1 MSEKKAIRLGVNVLA
16 SGRHDAAWKTL
27 PDPATISTD
36 IDEFVKIAQVAERG
50 LIDALF
56 LADGP
61 GGLVPEA
68 YSRPW
73 RALDPLTLH
82 AALSQVTQHIGLV
95 VTTTTLFGHP
105 YTVARQIASLDH
117 ISKGRAAWNII
128 TSQAPVAQAA
138 YGVDHAFGQEDRY
151 QRARE
156 FVQIVTG
163 LWDSFPGEAIIA
175 DAQRNVFVDK
185 QLLRPIDVQGTHF
198 RSAGAL
204 STPVSPQGR
213 PVIFQAGQSEDS
225 KAFGARWADAL
236 FTGQR
241 ILENGQKFYADVK
254 ALAKGFGRNPDQLLV
269 MPGLFPILGST
280 EAEANRRKDELDEQ
294 LDHEG
299 LRRELA
305 RHFALDPDD
314 LPLDLPLPY
323 DKIDAAE
330 PNVPI
335 ASRWHR
341 REILNEAQLRNW
353 TVRQAVRGNLVGGH
367 RVIVGT
373 PEQVAQD
380 IIHWID
386 QQAADGF
393 NLNIDVQTSGLQD
406 VVDHLIPELQKAGR
420 YRREYEGSTLREN
433 LGLAHANAG
442 STNAST
448 RTSAFA
454 DSSEL
459 ARSTEP
465 AAT

>member
-1 MSEKKAIRLGVNVLA
+1 MAEKNKPVRLGVNVLA

-27 PDPATISTD
+27 PNPATVSTD
-36 IDEFVKIAQVAERG
+36 IDEFVKIAQFAERG

-61 GGLVPEA
+61 GGLVSEA

-82 AALSQVTQHIGLV
+82 AALSQVTRHIGLV

-105 YTVARQIASLDH
+105 YTVARQISSLDH

-138 YGVDHAFGQEDRY
+138 YGIDRAFEQEERY
-151 QRARE
+151 QRAEE
-156 FVQIVTG
+156 FAQIVTG
-163 LWDSFPGEAIIA
+163 LWDSVPTDAVVA
-175 DAQRNVFVDK
+175 DATRNVFVDK
-185 QLLRPIDVQGTHF
+185 QRLRPIDVKGTHF
-198 RSAGAL
+198 RSSGAL

-225 KAFGARWADAL
+225 KSFGARWADAL

-254 ALAKGFGRNPDQLLV
+254 ALARGNGRNPDHLLV

-280 EAEANRRKDELDEQ
+280 EAEAHRRKNELDEQ

-305 RHFALDPDD
+305 RHLALQPDD
-314 LPLDLPLPY
+314 LPFDHPLPY

-330 PNVPI
+330 PNVPV

-341 REILNEAQLRNW
+341 REILNEARLRNW

-373 PEQVAQD
+373 PEQVAKD
-380 IIHWID
+380 ILHWID
-386 QQAADGF
+386 HQAADGF
-393 NLNIDVQTSGLQD
+393 NLNIDIQTSGLED
-406 VVDHLIPELQKAGR
+406 VVTQLIPELQKAGR

-433 LGLAHANAG
+433 LGLPQFVVGENSNQAAKKHRQL
-442 STNAST
+442 S
-448 RTSAFA
+448 
-454 DSSEL
+454 
-459 ARSTEP
+459 RSPEP
-465 AAT
+465 VTT

>member
-1 MSEKKAIRLGVNVLA
+1 MSERKHIRLGVNVLA

-27 PDPATISTD
+27 ANPAALSTD
-36 IDEFVKIAQVAERG
+36 IDEFVKIAKVAERG

-61 GGLVPEA
+61 GGLVAEA

-82 AALSQVTQHIGLV
+82 AALSQITQHIGLV

-138 YGVDHAFGQEDRY
+138 YGIDHAFGQNERY
-151 QRARE
+151 QRAEE
-156 FVQIVTG
+156 FARIVTG
-163 LWDSFPGEAIIA
+163 FWDSFPNEAVIA
-175 DAQRNVFVDK
+175 DAKRNIFVDK
-185 QLLRPIDVQGTHF
+185 QQLRPIDVQGSHF
-198 RSAGAL
+198 RSAGVL

-254 ALAKGFGRNPDQLLV
+254 ALARGYGRDPDQLLV

-305 RHFALDPDD
+305 RHLALQPDD
-314 LPLDLPLPY
+314 LPFDQPLPY
-323 DKIDAAE
+323 AKINTAE

-341 REILNEAQLRNW
+341 REILNEARLRNW

-373 PEQVAQD
+373 PEQVAKD
-380 IIHWID
+380 IIHWFD
-386 QQAADGF
+386 HRAADGF
-393 NLNIDVQTSGLQD
+393 NLNIDVQTSGLED

-420 YRREYEGSTLREN
+420 YRHEYEGTTLREN
-433 LGLAHANAG
+433 LGLDHYDAAR
-442 STNAST
+442 AST
-448 RTSAFA
+448 HTLPDTDQPS
-454 DSSEL
+454 
-459 ARSTEP
+459 RSTES
-465 AAT
+465 ATADA

>member
-1 MSEKKAIRLGVNVLA
+1 MSERKHIRLGVNVLA

-27 PDPATISTD
+27 TNPATLSTD
-36 IDEFVKIAQVAERG
+36 IDEFVKIAKVAERG

-61 GGLVPEA
+61 GGLVAEA

-73 RALDPLTLH
+73 RALDPLALH

-138 YGVDHAFGQEDRY
+138 YGIDHTFGQEERY
-151 QRARE
+151 QRAEE
-156 FVQIVTG
+156 FARIVTG
-163 LWDSFPGEAIIA
+163 FWDSFPNEAVIA
-175 DAQRNVFVDK
+175 DAKRNIFVDK
-185 QLLRPIDVQGTHF
+185 QRLRPIDVQGTHF

-254 ALAKGFGRNPDQLLV
+254 ALAKGYGRNPDQLLV

-305 RHFALDPDD
+305 RHLALQPDD
-314 LPLDLPLPY
+314 LPFDQPLPY
-323 DKIDAAE
+323 AKIDAAE

-341 REILNEAQLRNW
+341 REILNEARLRNW

-373 PEQVAQD
+373 PEQVAKD
-380 IIHWID
+380 IIHWFEHR
-386 QQAADGF
+386 AADGF
-393 NLNIDVQTSGLQD
+393 NLNIDVQTSGLED

-420 YRREYEGSTLREN
+420 YRHEYEGSTLREN
-433 LGLAHANAG
+433 LGLDHYDAAR
-442 STNAST
+442 ASALT
-448 RTSAFA
+448 TPDTDQPS
-454 DSSEL
+454 
-459 ARSTEP
+459 RSTES
-465 AAT
+465 ATADA

>member
-1 MSEKKAIRLGVNVLA
+1 MSERKHIRLGVNVLA

-27 PDPATISTD
+27 ANPATLSTD
-36 IDEFVKIAQVAERG
+36 IDEFVKIAKVAERG

-138 YGVDHAFGQEDRY
+138 YGIDHAFGQEERY
-151 QRARE
+151 QRAEE
-156 FVQIVTG
+156 FARIVTG
-163 LWDSFPGEAIIA
+163 FWDSFPNDAILA
-175 DAQRNVFVDK
+175 DAERNIFVDK
-185 QLLRPIDVQGTHF
+185 QRLRPINVQGNHF

-204 STPVSPQGR
+204 STPVLPQGR

-254 ALAKGFGRNPDQLLV
+254 ALARDYGRNPDQLLV

-280 EAEANRRKDELDEQ
+280 EAEANRRKNELDEQ

-305 RHFALDPDD
+305 RHLALQPDD
-314 LPLDLPLPY
+314 LPFDQPLPY
-323 DKIDAAE
+323 AKIDAAE

-341 REILNEAQLRNW
+341 REILNEARLRNW

-373 PEQVAQD
+373 PEQVAKD
-380 IIHWID
+380 IIHWFD
-386 QQAADGF
+386 HRAADGF
-393 NLNIDVQTSGLQD
+393 NLNIDVQTSGLED
-406 VVDHLIPELQKAGR
+406 VVNHLIPELQKAGR
-420 YRREYEGSTLREN
+420 YRREYEGTTLREN
-433 LGLAHANAG
+433 LGLDHYDAARAG
-442 STNAST
+442 T
-448 RTSAFA
+448 RTTQDA
-454 DSSEL
+454 DQAS
-459 ARSTEP
+459 RSTES
-465 AAT
+465 ATADV